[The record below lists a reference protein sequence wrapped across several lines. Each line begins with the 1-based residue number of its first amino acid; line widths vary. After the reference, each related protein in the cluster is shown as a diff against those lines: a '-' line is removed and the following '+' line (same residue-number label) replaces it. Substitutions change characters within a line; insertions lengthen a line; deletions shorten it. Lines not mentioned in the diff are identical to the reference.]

1 MFRHLILLL
10 LTLVCIGVSAP
21 SRAEDERAFRAS
33 GVASTEQQAVV
44 EAYYQGLVR
53 ELARF
58 AGAQAE
64 GDVGQQFRRD
74 FERDF
79 TNFRKRYF
87 TPDTDHRCLPKGE
100 RIACEVEGTI
110 KVLALQT
117 DFAKVMKTTE
127 RTLSNSLT
135 FVVSAADTKDPKGP
149 VVVDK
154 LTAVFLEAGNKVLS
168 GSAVNK
174 AIADRKVD
182 FSLAVL
188 ELAFAPASFDPAE
201 QKAHGSL
208 TVRFKLNDLRGG
220 TQVASVPVT
229 VSDTVSGP
237 TIDVVRDDL
246 DFKLATKAAVEIGRQ
261 VNSALVNFQVNRED
275 NQAAAQRAAVGGKM
289 YLVRLEGVAQRDRDK
304 IRLIRETITSRI
316 PDGAPQIEPG
326 QTTPT
331 KVTVSFST
339 TRKVDPEDLIDAL
352 YAAHSSI
359 TSFEATYAGNNE
371 FLVHY

>member
-1 MFRHLILLL
+1 MIRSVAILLMF
-10 LTLVCIGVSAP
+10 LVCMFASRP
-21 SRAEDERAFRAS
+21 SLAEDERAFRAS
-33 GVASTEQQAVV
+33 GVAATEQQAVV

-64 GDVGQQFRRD
+64 GEVGQQFRRD

-79 TNFRKRYF
+79 TNFRRRYF
-87 TPDTDHRCLPKGE
+87 TPDTDHRCIPKGD
-100 RIACEVEGTI
+100 RVTCEVEGTI

-117 DFAKVMKTTE
+117 DFTKVMKNTE

-135 FVVSAADTKDPKGP
+135 FVLSAANAANNKAP

-154 LTAVFLEAGNKVLS
+154 LTAVFLDAGNKVLS
-168 GSAVNK
+168 GSAINK
-174 AIADRKVD
+174 AIAEHKVD
-182 FSLAVL
+182 FALAVS
-188 ELAFAPASFDPAE
+188 EMSFSPVQFDPAE

-208 TVRFKLNDLRGG
+208 TVRFKLNDLKGG

-229 VSDTVSGP
+229 VSDTVNGP
-237 TIDVVRDDL
+237 SLEVVRDDL
-246 DFKLATKAAVEIGRQ
+246 AFKLAGKAAVEIGRQ
-261 VNSALVNFQVNRED
+261 VNGALVSFQVNRQE
-275 NQAAAQRAAVGGKM
+275 NQAAAERVATGGHM

-304 IRLIRETITSRI
+304 IRVVRETISARI
-316 PDGAPQIEPG
+316 PDGAPQVDPS
-326 QTTPT
+326 QSTPT
-331 KVTVSFST
+331 RVTLTFST
-339 TRKVDPEDLIDAL
+339 SSKLNPDDLIDAL

-359 TSFEATYAGNNE
+359 NTFEATYAGNNE